1 MKMSKYYVVYCD
13 KVATAFVFT
22 KEEEKEAAQVF
33 NALTTITNTIL
44 NLKEESAYIL
54 YPIDSNMSFFEW
66 ADDCDEIFCRK
77 HDSLKEIFL
86 EYEHIV
92 FNGECIK

>member
-1 MKMSKYYVVYCD
+1 MSKYYVVYCD

-33 NALTTITNTIL
+33 NALTAITNTIL

-54 YPIDSNMSFFEW
+54 YPIDSDISFFEW
-66 ADDCDEIFCRK
+66 ADDCDEIFCHK
-77 HDSLKEIFL
+77 YDSLKEIL
-86 EYEHIV
+86 SDYGHIV
-92 FNGECIK
+92 FKGECLQ

>member
-1 MKMSKYYVVYCD
+1 MSKYYAVYCD

-22 KEEEKEAAQVF
+22 EKEEKEAAQVF
-33 NALTTITNTIL
+33 NALTTITNAIL

-54 YPIDSNMSFFEW
+54 YPIDSNISFFEW
-66 ADDCDEIFCRK
+66 AEDCDEIFCRR
-77 HDSLKEIFL
+77 HDSIKEIFL
-86 EYEHIV
+86 EYKHII